1 MSTSRVV
8 IYTRTTEEG
17 ETVEAF
23 TSVKALLS
31 VHEVAPYNTLMNHLS
46 RHGRPY
52 EKNGHK
58 VHRVDLQRAVT
69 DSSRQ

>member
-1 MSTSRVV
+1 MSTTRVV

-23 TSVKALLS
+23 SSVKALLS

-58 VHRVDLQRAVT
+58 VHRRPSTRARLP
-69 DSSRQ
+69 SRQ